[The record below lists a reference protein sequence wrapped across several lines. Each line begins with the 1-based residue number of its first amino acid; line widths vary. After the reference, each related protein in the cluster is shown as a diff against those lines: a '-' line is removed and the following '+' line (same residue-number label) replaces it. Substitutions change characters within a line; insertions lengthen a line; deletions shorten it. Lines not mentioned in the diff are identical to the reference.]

1 MTSNRMG
8 ASLRLF
14 NRTSQPTS
22 PKSGDVWYR
31 SDTGQFRGSDGN
43 AGEPLTIGPEGN
55 LPVIRSTAWHVVP
68 AYGAPGSA
76 NVPVN
81 RMFALPFMP
90 GRAVTLT
97 GMAANVTLALVG
109 GNLRMGVYNADEQG
123 LPTTRVADYGTVG
136 AGVLGVQSITSM
148 STPLRPVLY
157 YLVIGRQGG
166 LVNLG
171 LTTMLTGDPIVS
183 ETTTPVIG
191 GNRNAYYIDGVS
203 GALPAS
209 FGTPAG
215 TDTGPALS
223 VRLT

>member
-1 MTSNRMG
+1 MG
-8 ASLRLF
+8 ALLRLL
-14 NRTSQPTS
+14 NRTSQPSS
-22 PKSGDVWYR
+22 PAAGEVWYR
-31 SDTGQFRGSDGN
+31 SDTGQFRGSDGLT
-43 AGEPLTIGPEGN
+43 GEPLTIGPEGN
-55 LPVIRSTAWHVVP
+55 VPIVRSTAWHVVP

-81 RMFALPFMP
+81 RMFALPFSP
-90 GRAVTLT
+90 GRKCTIT
-97 GMAANVTLALVG
+97 GLAANVTLALVG
-109 GNLRMGVYNADEQG
+109 GNLRMGVYNADAAG
-123 LPTTRVADYGTVG
+123 LPTTLVADYGTVG
-136 AGVLGVQSITSM
+136 AGVLGIQSITGM
-148 STPLRPVLY
+148 STALRPVLH
-157 YLVIGRQGG
+157 YLIIGRQGG
-166 LVNLG
+166 VVNLG